1 MIPPFGQATKPDFAD
16 ELLAEAS
23 ARVAAR
29 REREAAERRA
39 MSPEQLM
46 RLERQI
52 EALKERGGRGED
64 VGERLRE
71 LRRSHYEGNGASG
84 G

>member
-1 MIPPFGQATKPDFAD
+1 MIPPFGQAAKPDFAD
-16 ELLAEAS
+16 ELLAEAG

-29 REREAAERRA
+29 REREAAERQA

-46 RLERQI
+46 K
-52 EALKERGGRGED
+52 ALNERGSRGEY
-64 VGERLRE
+64 VGVRLRE
-71 LRRSHYEGNGASG
+71 LRRSHYEANGADG